1 MSQDDPN
8 PISEFRKDT
17 ASAPDP
23 TKRAAGRSAA
33 DDVIEQVGDF
43 APVKKR
49 NPNACPGCEGV
60 DIRTTRPLGGAPRNQ
75 CRTCGRKWLGGPR
88 SPAKLVLAKNG
99 PTQTAIKGPY
109 YRGSAL
115 LPDRDKHA
123 PKSRTKAK
131 SLSALKDK
139 LK

>member
-17 ASAPDP
+17 ANSPGP

-33 DDVIEQVGDF
+33 DDVIEQVGDL
-43 APVKKR
+43 APVKKK
-49 NPNACPGCEGV
+49 NPNACHSCGGV

-75 CRTCGRKWLGGPR
+75 CRACGHKWLGGPR

-99 PTQTAIKGPY
+99 PTQTSVRGPY
-109 YRGSAL
+109 YRGSAVR
-115 LPDRDKHA
+115 PDGDKHS

-131 SLSALKDK
+131 SLPSLKDK